1 MESFDWQT
9 RFAER
14 IGGTGFGK
22 STELYKFERIK
33 RAKEAAALAHPEL
46 PLIDLGVGEGDWCA
60 DELVVDTLAREAGRA
75 ENRRYADNGTAEFRQ
90 AAANYMERAFGVPGL
105 DPATEVL
112 PSIGSKSLL
121 AMLPAC
127 FIDPGDVLLM
137 PVPSYPVVANWTR
150 FLGGQVHELPLL
162 EENAFLPDLDAIPD
176 PVLAR
181 AKMLY
186 LNYPNNP
193 TGAAASPAF
202 FARVVEFAKRHG
214 IVVVHDAAYA
224 ALSYDGR
231 PPLSFL
237 SVPGARDVGVEVHS
251 LSKSFNM
258 TGWRVGFLCGNAK
271 AVAACAAVK
280 DTTDAGQFRAIQK
293 AGALAL
299 GHPEITA
306 RTAEKYSRRFD
317 LLVNALR
324 SLGFDAK
331 RPAGTFYCYVRCPT
345 GTASGRSFAKAA
357 DFSDWLLREANVS
370 TVPWDETG
378 PYLRFS
384 VTFEAADEREERA
397 IMAEFAKRVAA
408 LGLTFRASGCGAS

>member
-1 MESFDWQT
+1 MERFDWQT
-9 RFAER
+9 RFAGR

-22 STELYKFERIK
+22 STGLYKFERIK

-46 PLIDLGVGEGDWCA
+46 PLIDLGIGEGDRCA
-60 DELVVDTLAREAGRA
+60 DERIVETLAREAGRA
-75 ENRRYADNGTAEFRQ
+75 ENRRYADNGTVEFRQ

-137 PVPSYPVVANWTR
+137 PVPSYPVAANWTR
-150 FLGGQVHELPLL
+150 FLGGQVYELPLL
-162 EENAFLPDLDAIPD
+162 EENAFLPDLDSIPTE
-176 PVLAR
+176 VLAR

-231 PPLSFL
+231 LPLSFL

-258 TGWRVGFLCGNAK
+258 TGWRAGFLCGNAN

-293 AGALAL
+293 AG
-299 GHPEITA
+299 
-306 RTAEKYSRRFD
+306 
-317 LLVNALR
+317 
-324 SLGFDAK
+324 
-331 RPAGTFYCYVRCPT
+331 
-345 GTASGRSFAKAA
+345 
-357 DFSDWLLREANVS
+357 
-370 TVPWDETG
+370 
-378 PYLRFS
+378 
-384 VTFEAADEREERA
+384 
-397 IMAEFAKRVAA
+397 VAA
-408 LGLTFRASGCGAS
+408 LGIRRLPRGRPKNTRDASICSSTPCDRSGLTRSGLRELSIVTCDARRERYRADGSRMRPIFRTGCSARRTCRPFPGTKRARTSAFP

>member
-1 MESFDWQT
+1 MTDMVDFDWQS
-9 RFAER
+9 RFAQR

-33 RAKEAAALAHPEL
+33 RAKEAAALSHPGF

-60 DELVVDTLAREAGRA
+60 DSLVVETLSREAGRA
-75 ENRRYADNGTAEFRQ
+75 ENRRYADNGTTEFRE
-90 AAANYMERAFGVPGL
+90 AAAKYMERSFDVPGL
-105 DPATEVL
+105 DATTEVL
-112 PSIGSKSLL
+112 PTIGSKSLL
-121 AMLPAC
+121 AMLSAC
-127 FIDPGDVLLM
+127 FIDTDDVLLM
-137 PVPSYPVVANWTR
+137 PVPAYPVVANWTK
-150 FLGGQVHELPLL
+150 FFGGRVHELPLL
-162 EENAFLPDLDAIPD
+162 EENSFLPDLESIPED
-176 PVLAR
+176 VLSR

-202 FARVVEFAKRHG
+202 FASVVDFAKRHG
-214 IVVVHDAAYA
+214 VVVVHDAAYA

-231 PPLSFL
+231 KPLSFL

-258 TGWRVGFLCGNAK
+258 TGWRMGFLCGNAN

-293 AGALAL
+293 AAVTALD
-299 GHPEITA
+299 HPEITA

-317 LLVNALR
+317 LLVEALR

-331 RPAGTFYCYVRCPT
+331 RPAGTFYCYTRSPT
-345 GTASGRSFAKAA
+345 GTASGRHFTSAA
-357 DFSDWLLREANVS
+357 DFSDWLLRETNVS

-378 PYLRFS
+378 AYLRFS
-384 VTFEAADEREERA
+384 VTFEAADEREERE
-397 IMAEFAKRVAA
+397 IMAEFPKRVVA
-408 LGLTFRASGCGAS
+408 LGETFTWD